1 MVDFFLLS
9 FYLLPTYQ
17 PFALPLYMISKKMLK
32 SKKKSVPNIIWLQFH

>member
-17 PFALPLYMISKKMLK
+17 PFALPLYMISKKNA
-32 SKKKSVPNIIWLQFH
+32 KKQEKVST